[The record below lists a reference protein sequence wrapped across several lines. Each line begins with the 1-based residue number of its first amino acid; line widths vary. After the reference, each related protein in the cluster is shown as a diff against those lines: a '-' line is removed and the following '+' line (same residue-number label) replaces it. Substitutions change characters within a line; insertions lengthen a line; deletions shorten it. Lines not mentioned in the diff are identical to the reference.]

1 MANWYCGSN
10 KYALVA
16 SWQPNTEYSVGAL
29 VKQATQPSD
38 WVNRRVFR
46 CTQAGTSGSSEPSW
60 NLAKASTTNDNTVV
74 WQEVT
79 GNSAYGWSA
88 AGPTLRLFLNGSS
101 SWAAAGDTVYVNA
114 GHDESY
120 VYGQSDIDSPGVVG
134 NPVYVLCVDD
144 DLQPANTAWVTK
156 NSSENMWLSGC
167 AYSCGVNFKHAV
179 GGGWMALQEWTFED
193 CTLQYFGDLTVFRNA
208 IFRNVVLYYYG
219 PIYAIIAISQPIS
232 FTWRGGA
239 LRPLG
244 SPAPRIIFDLWG
256 TIPLKCIDLEGV
268 DMSELS
274 GSTITLMKAYGY
286 GRITLKNC
294 RLGANINMVQRN
306 GRLGTWG
313 RLDVINCD
321 SGNTNY
327 RYYRYQDAGE
337 IFHETGVYREG
348 GASDG
353 TTPVCRRMVSSD
365 WAKYEDPLILGE
377 LVGWNETTGQQ
388 KTATLHVLTNGV
400 TLTNKDLWVE
410 VEYLGNADYPLSS
423 FVTNKPHILESG
435 TSLDSDSVTWVH
447 NLQNPVRQKVSLS
460 FTPQMKGPIRVTVRL
475 SRPSTTVYVCPK
487 VDIA

>member
-16 SWQPNTEYSVGAL
+16 SWQANTEYSVGAL

-114 GHDESY
+114 GHDEAY
-120 VYGQSDIDSPGVVG
+120 VSGQSNINSPGAFW

-144 DLQPANTAWVTK
+144 ALQPANTAWVTK
-156 NSSENMWLSGC
+156 TESMNFYGF
-167 AYSCGVNFKHAV
+167 AYSCGVNYKCQSGSDYHYII
-179 GGGWMALQEWTFED
+179 LNSWTFEN
-193 CTLQYFGDLTVFRNA
+193 CTFMYKYLYINNDVT
-208 IFRNVVLYYYG
+208 FRNVVLRHTNTG
-219 PIYAIIAISQPIS
+219 LVIINNDGR

-239 LRPLG
+239 LRLISGPPN
-244 SPAPRIIFDLWG
+244 SYTFSLWSDVG
-256 TIPLKCIDLEGV
+256 RPIRVCEVEGV
-268 DMSELS
+268 DLSDIS
-274 GSTITLMKAYGY
+274 GSNVSLFGLHHCSRATI
-286 GRITLKNC
+286 KNC
-294 RLGANINMVQRN
+294 RLGANIGMVTAFARV
-306 GRLGTWG
+306 GPWG
-313 RLDVINCD
+313 RIDVVNCD
-321 SGNTNY
+321 SANTNY
-327 RYYRYQDAGE
+327 RYYRYQDAGQ
-337 IFHETGVYREG
+337 IFHETGIYREG

-353 TTPVCRRMVSSD
+353 TTPICRRMVSGA
-365 WAKYEDPLILGE
+365 WAKYDDPLILGE

-410 VEYLGNADYPLSS
+410 VEYLGNANHPQSL

-435 TSLDSDSVTWVH
+435 TSLDSDNATWVH

-475 SRPSTTVYVCPK
+475 ARPSTTVYVCPK